1 MTIQQLNY
9 VITIS
14 EKGSLN
20 KAAEVLYVTQP
31 SLTSAVRE
39 LERELGITLFNRGGK
54 GVTLTNDGAEFI
66 QYARQVVNQYDRL
79 LEKYGKGGNLR
90 KKFGIS
96 CQHYS
101 FAVKSFVEMVKQFD
115 TDEYEFAIRES
126 KTRDVIEDV
135 AAGKSEVGI
144 LYLSDFNR
152 KAIGKFLKSNQL
164 EFHPLINCEP
174 YVYLWKGHPLA
185 DKDTLINDCNV
196 MDPWLQERINVPDMV
211 SLLSAEKRVRLLSAI
226 VDLGLSLYG
235 TRTWLTKYHYDSRLN
250 LAFVDEEVW
259 TVEENQNIYNHAKI
273 GINVSHVQALDG
285 FPWRILDILSS
296 NACLVSDYHSGFSKV
311 LEGCYFPTYRD
322 PFEARDLCKW
332 LLRDET
338 ARKQIVRE
346 CNRFVSEHFTLDR
359 FLEQLEELSSVKLRR
374 QN

>member
-20 KAAEVLYVTQP
+20 KAAEVLFVTQP

-39 LERELGITLFNRGGK
+39 LEKELGITLFNRGGK

-66 QYARQVVNQYDRL
+66 QYARQVVTQYDRL

-135 AAGKSEVGI
+135 TTGKSEVGI

-152 KAIGKFLKSNQL
+152 KAIGKFLKGSQL
-164 EFHPLINCEP
+164 EFHPLIKCEP

-185 DKDTLINDCNV
+185 GKKSI
-196 MDPWLQERINVPDMV
+196 R
-211 SLLSAEKRVRLLSAI
+211 
-226 VDLGLSLYG
+226 
-235 TRTWLTKYHYDSRLN
+235 
-250 LAFVDEEVW
+250 
-259 TVEENQNIYNHAKI
+259 
-273 GINVSHVQALDG
+273 
-285 FPWRILDILSS
+285 
-296 NACLVSDYHSGFSKV
+296 
-311 LEGCYFPTYRD
+311 
-322 PFEARDLCKW
+322 
-332 LLRDET
+332 
-338 ARKQIVRE
+338 
-346 CNRFVSEHFTLDR
+346 
-359 FLEQLEELSSVKLRR
+359 LEELRDYPCLSFEQGPSGAFYFAEEILSTYDYIRTIKATDRATMLNLMVGLNGYTLCSGIICEELNGPDYVAVAFEAEEEELAAGRMEIGYIVKHNMILSKLAEQYIRELER
-374 QN
+374 YLKG

>member
-39 LERELGITLFNRGGK
+39 LEKELGITIFNRGGK

-66 QYARQVVNQYDRL
+66 QYARQVVTQYDRL
-79 LEKYGKGGNLR
+79 LEKYGKGGSLR

-115 TDEYEFAIRES
+115 TDEYEFAIRET

-135 AAGKSEVGI
+135 TTGKSEIGI

-152 KAIGKFLKSNQL
+152 KAIGKFLKSSQL
-164 EFHPLINCEP
+164 EFHPLIKCEP

-185 DKDTLINDCNV
+185 GKKSI
-196 MDPWLQERINVPDMV
+196 R
-211 SLLSAEKRVRLLSAI
+211 
-226 VDLGLSLYG
+226 
-235 TRTWLTKYHYDSRLN
+235 
-250 LAFVDEEVW
+250 
-259 TVEENQNIYNHAKI
+259 
-273 GINVSHVQALDG
+273 
-285 FPWRILDILSS
+285 
-296 NACLVSDYHSGFSKV
+296 
-311 LEGCYFPTYRD
+311 
-322 PFEARDLCKW
+322 
-332 LLRDET
+332 
-338 ARKQIVRE
+338 
-346 CNRFVSEHFTLDR
+346 
-359 FLEQLEELSSVKLRR
+359 LEELRDYPCLSFEQGPSGAFYFAEEILSTYDYIRTIKATDRATMLNLMVGLNGYTLCSGIICEELNGSDYVAVAFEDEEEEVAAGRMEIGYIVKENMILSQMGEKYIAELQRYLSDIR
-374 QN
+374 NQE

>member
-31 SLTSAVRE
+31 SLTSAVHE
-39 LERELGITLFNRGGK
+39 LEKELGITLFNRGGK

-66 QYARQVVNQYDRL
+66 QYARQVVTQYDRL

-126 KTRDVIEDV
+126 KTRDVIDDV
-135 AAGKSEVGI
+135 TTGKSEVGI

-152 KAIGKFLKSNQL
+152 KAIGKFLKGSQL
-164 EFHPLINCEP
+164 EFHPLIQCEP

-185 DKDTLINDCNV
+185 GKKSI
-196 MDPWLQERINVPDMV
+196 R
-211 SLLSAEKRVRLLSAI
+211 
-226 VDLGLSLYG
+226 
-235 TRTWLTKYHYDSRLN
+235 
-250 LAFVDEEVW
+250 
-259 TVEENQNIYNHAKI
+259 
-273 GINVSHVQALDG
+273 
-285 FPWRILDILSS
+285 
-296 NACLVSDYHSGFSKV
+296 
-311 LEGCYFPTYRD
+311 
-322 PFEARDLCKW
+322 
-332 LLRDET
+332 
-338 ARKQIVRE
+338 
-346 CNRFVSEHFTLDR
+346 
-359 FLEQLEELSSVKLRR
+359 LEELRDYPCLSFEQGPSGAFYFAEEILSTYDYIRTIKATDRATMLNLMVGLNGYTLCSGIICEELNGSDYVAVAFEDEEEEVAAGRMEIGYIVKENMILSQMGEKYIAELRR
-374 QN
+374 YLSDIQS